1 MKAVLLFK
9 QSTTS
14 AIGLACYMGWFSDA
28 TSALIR
34 IAPLPPPLKPVVFTH
49 AKKKRL
55 NSRVKLRTAH
65 GFRLGS
71 RRARSFIPLGPLATL

>member
-34 IAPLPPPLKPVVFTH
+34 IAPLPPPIKTSGIYPREEKALKFSSEASYGPWVPP
-49 AKKKRL
+49 
-55 NSRVKLRTAH
+55 
-65 GFRLGS
+65 GFSLC
-71 RRARSFIPLGPLATL
+71 T